1 MAKDHKKLRAERKAR
16 WKDVQENGAGAYEP
30 KKWQREPKTR
40 VRAIEGLNPNIARAF
55 AAAMGVIRP
64 GGR

>member
-30 KKWQREPKTR
+30 KKWAREPKTR
-40 VRAIEGLNPNIARAF
+40 VRAIEWLKPKLAAAF
-55 AAAMGVIRP
+55 AAAMGVVRP
-64 GGR
+64 KG